1 MVVETAEER
10 EARGH
15 PVGQAVP
22 YAAMGGLTGFSSLAE
37 GYMRLDPSGQG
48 EWAQYSGLGL
58 GRQSQWGWGVSYC
71 VVSYCVAGASVIV
84 PSVTVGLVRQSL
96 WVWVVSYC
104 VVSHCGA
111 GASVIVGLGR
121 QLLCRQ
127 SLWGWVVSYC
137 VVSHCGSGSSVIVS

>member
-48 EWAQYSGLGL
+48 EWAQHSGWGWASVTVGL
-58 GRQSQWGWGVSYC
+58 GRHSLWGWGVS
-71 VVSYCVAGASVIV
+71 
-84 PSVTVGLVRQSL
+84 Q
-96 WVWVVSYC
+96 C
-104 VVSHCGA
+104 VVSHYGA
-111 GASVIVGLGR
+111 GSSVTVGLGR
-121 QLLCRQ
+121 QLL
-127 SLWGWVVSYC
+127 WG
-137 VVSHCGSGSSVIVS
+137 SVFS